1 MNRILAIIITAA
13 FAAITSPAQSNVAV
27 KYSVSCGDSDNG
39 SIVRSEM
46 ILIANTVKS
55 LYFNPE
61 SQYVDSCCSTPEGA
75 ARLRE
80 IQLKAWRVVQP
91 DGTVTYDGR
100 KLGLAP
106 EKKEYLYVEKSRDGA
121 YLTVYDS
128 KAGDLYSYQEPLSE
142 LTWTIV
148 NDSTKNLLGHECIMA
163 YADYHGRKWTAW
175 FTPEIPVQDG
185 PWKLHGLPGLILR
198 ADGGDGF
205 VIDAT
210 EVGTTLRPIPPMY
223 SVDDYE
229 KGERR
234 QILKDHE
241 HYINNFESMMAAQGI
256 KLNADGSSA
265 NLPKFDR
272 HKRAWETDY

>member
-142 LTWTIV
+142 LT
-148 NDSTKNLLGHECIMA
+148 
-163 YADYHGRKWTAW
+163 
-175 FTPEIPVQDG
+175 
-185 PWKLHGLPGLILR
+185 
-198 ADGGDGF
+198 
-205 VIDAT
+205 
-210 EVGTTLRPIPPMY
+210 
-223 SVDDYE
+223 
-229 KGERR
+229 
-234 QILKDHE
+234 
-241 HYINNFESMMAAQGI
+241 
-256 KLNADGSSA
+256 
-265 NLPKFDR
+265 
-272 HKRAWETDY
+272 